1 MYNAEAYIAECLD
14 SVLSQSYRNIEVI
27 CVDDHGKDGTRAIAD
42 AYAARDPRVKIVDP
56 GRNQGAG
63 AARDAGVDAMEGEYF
78 MFVDSDDILPPETLT
93 RMYSALERSGADI
106 VTGRFEAFADE
117 DIKALHDSV
126 ASLNATFVL
135 TQDLDVQ
142 VTPQNFQRML
152 DVTYGVESVVN
163 RLSRKRSL

>member
-1 MYNAEAYIAECLD
+1 MEALISIIIPMYNAEAYIAECLD

-78 MFVDSDDILPPETLT
+78 MFVDSDDILPPETLKCHMVIW
-93 RMYSALERSGADI
+93 R
-106 VTGRFEAFADE
+106 VN
-117 DIKALHDSV
+117 IKI
-126 ASLNATFVL
+126 
-135 TQDLDVQ
+135 
-142 VTPQNFQRML
+142 PP
-152 DVTYGVESVVN
+152 N
-163 RLSRKRSL
+163 R